1 VREFPRFAAEGLYC
15 RPPYKHWEASVSY
28 EAYHKR
34 KIGDHVLKPET
45 QMMGYGYD
53 PSLSEGSL
61 KPPIFLTSTFVFK
74 TAQDGKDFFD
84 YTSGRREPG
93 AGQATG
99 LVYSRFNNPNL
110 EVLEDRLAL
119 WEQTE
124 AAAVFS
130 SGMSAI
136 STALWTYARPGDVIL
151 MSQPLYGGTE
161 TLIEK
166 TLPAFGVSAI
176 SFTLGCDRAAV
187 TDAAARA
194 CARAAQTGGR
204 VCLLMTETPAN
215 PTNSLVD
222 LALMRE
228 VSEQIGARQ
237 SGGRPPVLVDNT
249 YLGPVFQ
256 RPLAHGAD
264 LVMYSLTKYVGGHSD
279 LVAGG
284 VVGTRAVVGP
294 IKRLRGALG
303 TQLDPNTAWMIMR
316 SMETLSLRMHKSAQN
331 AALVADFLRTHP
343 KIAAVNYLGFLA
355 ADDPRQ
361 AVFKRQCES
370 AGSTFGFTVK
380 GGEVEA
386 FRLLDGLQV
395 IKLAVSLGGTETL
408 ISHPASTTHS
418 GLPKETRDRIGI
430 NDALIRIS
438 VGIEDAG
445 DLIADLTK
453 ALHAV

>member
-1 VREFPRFAAEGLYC
+1 
-15 RPPYKHWEASVSY
+15 
-28 EAYHKR
+28 
-34 KIGDHVLKPET
+34 VLKPET
-45 QMMGYGYD
+45 QMMGFGYD
-53 PSLSEGSL
+53 PSLSEGAL

-84 YTSGRREPG
+84 FTSGRREPG
-93 AGQATG
+93 AGESSG

-119 WEQTE
+119 WEEGET
-124 AAAVFS
+124 AAVFS

-136 STALWTYARPGDVIL
+136 STVLWTHVRPGDVIL

-166 TLPAFGVSAI
+166 TLPAFGVTAV
-176 SFTLGCDRAAV
+176 SFTLGHDRNAVMEAAQHAS
-187 TDAAARA
+187 AAA
-194 CARAAQTGGR
+194 AAGGGR
-204 VCLLMTETPAN
+204 VCLVMVETPAN

-222 LALMRE
+222 LRLMQE
-228 VSEQIGARQ
+228 VSAQIGSRQ
-237 SGGRPPVLVDNT
+237 SGGRPPVVVDNT
-249 YLGPVFQ
+249 FLGPVFQ
-256 RPLAHGAD
+256 RPLLFGAD

-284 VVGTRAVVGP
+284 VVGSRAAVGP
-294 IKRLRGALG
+294 VKKLRGALG

-331 AALVADFLRTHP
+331 AALVADFLRTHD
-343 KIAAVNYLGFLA
+343 KIAGVNYLGFLTP
-355 ADDPRQ
+355 DDPRYP
-361 AVFKRQCES
+361 VFQRQCQS

-380 GGEVEA
+380 GGEAEA
-386 FRLLDGLQV
+386 FRLLDALQV
-395 IKLAVSLGGTETL
+395 IKLAVSLGGTESL

-418 GLPKETRDRIGI
+418 GVSRETRERIGI
-430 NDALIRIS
+430 TEGLIRLS

-445 DLIADLTK
+445 DLIADLAA
-453 ALHAV
+453 ALDAV

>member
-1 VREFPRFAAEGLYC
+1 LRIGNRLVGGN
-15 RPPYKHWEASVSY
+15 VSY
-28 EAYHKR
+28 DSYHKR
-34 KIGDHVLKPET
+34 KIGKHVLKPET
-45 QMMGYGYD
+45 QMMGFGYD

-93 AGQATG
+93 AGQSSG

-119 WEQTE
+119 WEEGE

-136 STALWTYARPGDVIL
+136 STVIWTHVRPGDVIL

-166 TLPAFGVSAI
+166 TLPPFGVNAVGFS
-176 SFTLGCDRAAV
+176 LGHDRAAV
-187 TDAAARA
+187 MEAADRA
-194 CARAAQTGGR
+194 SAKAAETGGR
-204 VCLLMTETPAN
+204 VCLVMVETPAN

-222 LALMRE
+222 LALMQE
-228 VSEQIGARQ
+228 ISALIGKRQ
-237 SGGRPPVLVDNT
+237 TGGRPPVVVDNT
-249 YLGPVFQ
+249 FLGPVFQ
-256 RPLAHGAD
+256 RPLGFGAD

-284 VVGTRAVVGP
+284 VVGSREAVSPV
-294 IKRLRGALG
+294 KKLRGALG

-316 SMETLSLRMHKSAQN
+316 SMETLSLRMHKAAEN
-331 AALVADFLRTHP
+331 AALVADFLRNHA

-355 ADDPRQ
+355 ADDPRR
-361 AVFKRQCES
+361 AVFKRQCQS
-370 AGSTFGFTVK
+370 AGSTFGFIVK
-380 GGEVEA
+380 GAEAEA
-386 FRLLDGLQV
+386 FRLLDALQV

-418 GLPKETRDRIGI
+418 GVPKQTRERLGI
-430 NDALIRIS
+430 TDGLIRIS

-445 DLIADLTK
+445 DLIADLGA
-453 ALHAV
+453 ALDAV

>member
-1 VREFPRFAAEGLYC
+1 M
-15 RPPYKHWEASVSY
+15 SY
-28 EAYHKR
+28 DAYHRR
-34 KIGDHVLKPET
+34 KIGGHVLKPET
-45 QMMGYGYD
+45 QMMGFGYD
-53 PSLSEGSL
+53 PALSEGSL

-84 YTSGRREPG
+84 FTQGRREPG
-93 AGQATG
+93 AGEAAG

-119 WEQTE
+119 WEEGE

-136 STALWTYARPGDVIL
+136 STALWSYARPGDVIL

-166 TLPAFGVSAI
+166 TLPQFGVSALG
-176 SFTLGCDRAAV
+176 FTSGHDRDAV
-187 TDAAARA
+187 FEAAARA
-194 CARAAQTGGR
+194 SAKARDSGGR
-204 VCLLMTETPAN
+204 VCLIMTETPAN

-222 LALMRE
+222 LELMRE
-228 VSEQIGARQ
+228 LSAAIGERQ
-237 SGGRPPVLVDNT
+237 GGGRPPVLVDNT
-249 YLGPVFQ
+249 FLGPVFQ
-256 RPLAHGAD
+256 RPLAFGAD
-264 LVMYSLTKYVGGHSD
+264 LVLYSLTKYVGGHSD

-284 VVGTRAVVGP
+284 VVGSKAMVGP
-294 IKRLRGALG
+294 IKKLRGALG

-343 KIAAVNYLGFLA
+343 KIAAVNYLGFIA
-355 ADDPRQ
+355 ESDPCHALFR
-361 AVFKRQCES
+361 RQCQS
-370 AGSTFGFTVK
+370 AGSTFGFTVR
-380 GGEVEA
+380 GGETEA

-395 IKLAVSLGGTETL
+395 IKLAVSLGGTESL

-418 GLPKETRDRIGI
+418 GLPKATRDRIGI
-430 NDALIRIS
+430 SDALIRLS

-445 DLIADLTK
+445 DLIADLRA
-453 ALHAV
+453 ALDAV

>member
-1 VREFPRFAAEGLYC
+1 
-15 RPPYKHWEASVSY
+15 
-28 EAYHKR
+28 
-34 KIGDHVLKPET
+34 
-45 QMMGYGYD
+45 MMGYGYD

-84 YTSGRREPG
+84 FTSGRRDPV
-93 AGQATG
+93 AGQSSG

-119 WEQTE
+119 WEEGET
-124 AAAVFS
+124 AAVFS

-136 STALWTYARPGDVIL
+136 STVIWTHVRPGDVIL

-166 TLPAFGVSAI
+166 TLPGFGVTAV
-176 SFTLGCDRAAV
+176 SFTLGHDRSAV
-187 TDAAARA
+187 TEAAELASKRSGES
-194 CARAAQTGGR
+194 GGR
-204 VCLLMTETPAN
+204 VCLVLVETPAN

-222 LALMRE
+222 LKLMRE
-228 VSEQIGARQ
+228 ISEEIGARQ
-237 SGGRPPVLVDNT
+237 RGGRPPVVVDNT
-249 YLGPVFQ
+249 FLGPVFQ
-256 RPLAHGAD
+256 RPLGFGAD

-284 VVGTRAVVGP
+284 VVGSRDAVGP
-294 IKRLRGALG
+294 VKKLRGALG

-316 SMETLSLRMHKSAQN
+316 SMETLSLRMHKSAEN
-331 AALVADFLRTHP
+331 AALVAQFLRSHP
-343 KIAAVNYLGFLA
+343 KIASVNYLGFLEEN
-355 ADDPRQ
+355 DPRYP
-361 AVFKRQCES
+361 VFRQQCQS
-370 AGSTFGFTVK
+370 AGSTFGFAVK
-380 GGEVEA
+380 GGEAEA
-386 FRLLDGLQV
+386 FRLLDALQV

-418 GLPKETRDRIGI
+418 GVSKTTRDRIGI
-430 NDALIRIS
+430 TDGLIRIS

-445 DLIADLTK
+445 DLIADLGA
-453 ALHAV
+453 ALNAV

>member
-1 VREFPRFAAEGLYC
+1 
-15 RPPYKHWEASVSY
+15 VSY
-28 EAYHKR
+28 DAYHKR

-84 YTSGRREPG
+84 FTSGRREPV
-93 AGQATG
+93 AGQSTG

-119 WEQTE
+119 WEQSET
-124 AAAVFS
+124 AAVFS

-136 STALWTYARPGDVIL
+136 STALWAYVRPGDVIL

-166 TLPAFGVSAI
+166 TLPAFGVKAV
-176 SFTLGCDRAAV
+176 SFTRGHERAAIRE
-187 TDAAARA
+187 AAALA
-194 CARAAQTGGR
+194 STRAAESGGR
-204 VCLLMTETPAN
+204 VCLVMTETPAN
-215 PTNSLVD
+215 PTNGLVD
-222 LALMRE
+222 LALTRE
-228 VSEQIGARQ
+228 VSEEIGERQ

-249 YLGPVFQ
+249 FLGPVFQ

-284 VVGTRAVVGP
+284 VVGTREVVGP

-331 AALVADFLRTHP
+331 AALVADFLRSHA
-343 KIAAVNYLGFLA
+343 KIAGVNYLGFLA
-355 ADDPRQ
+355 ADDPRA

-380 GGEVEA
+380 GGEPEA
-386 FRLLDGLQV
+386 FRLLDALQV
-395 IKLAVSLGGTETL
+395 IKLAVSLGGTESL

-418 GLPKETRDRIGI
+418 GLSKATRDRIGI
-430 NDALIRIS
+430 DDALIRIS
-438 VGIEDAG
+438 VGIEDPG
-445 DLIADLTK
+445 DLIADLER